1 MDSTSSTKLRV
12 KITYNIGGSSQLR
25 LARLPPTTVSLL
37 DFSESCNTPSSS
49 TSLLDRY
56 VELPLGVCLA
66 AVKQAS
72 PELMSDGSQD
82 YSVYVRDPTE
92 DVPNGDSN
100 SADPR
105 GVLVGKGLLSTLN
118 AESETVCGQVVKDG
132 IRGES
137 VLIQLVL
144 ETANSA
150 RIAPASQPVASFQPQ
165 NIPQGQPNTNNVDAL
180 LSFLTNVATTG
191 QMANGPN
198 NIPAAVSASQTAEVT
213 QLLSALANC
222 CGLDVPSSAFATKG
236 SEGPQSVPAS
246 DNEPQVKSEPE
257 VIDITQDWDVVEVAA
272 PPSKSAT
279 PESESEKVKQ
289 LNKASAGSSY
299 YPTRVLAGYP
309 QPGSSAQKSTT
320 PVDEASGKN
329 KGKSKAQTPALSNN
343 APLSSITNASSTV
356 PPVGLHSIPPVPTMH
371 ARPTFQPAALYL
383 PPGSAPPI
391 GSSPLFVTVPPQKNQ
406 KVVHLQPFNTSGPNG
421 NGWYRRSGL
430 PPAPSSDL
438 PEPELAK
445 PIKKSVSIT
454 ISPGKENG
462 IGVEKAKGKTTSKK
476 RVAAGEPEDK
486 ARNKRM
492 KHSRE
497 VSTSPVRP
505 PPKTTRVNALVC
517 AATSPVRPQSTWKS
531 KDKDQTKP
539 VPTGKT
545 PTSPSLLLKLASSL
559 SAPKPAGSSTTS
571 QAPVRTLNF
580 LSNRLLS
587 RSQSESQ
594 PYTMK
599 FFSDELYKSQPQ
611 SRMYTSGNPYLPAKN
626 ASSAIRS
633 SVAAHSKATAYAASP
648 SESPRTPTTSLTSL
662 SSSSAS
668 LSLSQQSTSSASD
681 TLTSEDGPRTP
692 PRHHQLALPDVHHRP
707 SKPALVAPAS
717 DDVIMAD
724 AQDAEEG
731 GSPLFLPS
739 PDDPSTARKR
749 SSVAE
754 PSSPTPTR
762 RRSLTPKA
770 HRVSVP
776 RLSLTIPPSDSMV
789 EDERS
794 APVTEG
800 AKTTQEP
807 AFEDEFGPPPAKPFD
822 FSALGLPP
830 SSPPSSLAS
839 SDVSSSPGERWS
851 SLEIEGEGDGQK
863 NDVVG
868 DAEQPPSETN
878 VNSDSG
884 LCLTGMEPR
893 SETSQSEDSAM
904 TTNVPSSDASS
915 IEFDYDALMNMLGMC
930 QNATGGDEAK
940 SQEISGFVNN
950 STKTSLTMDD
960 SQELDLGVFLRSD
973 PSLEYLSY
981 GQSDCSSSLTVALDS
996 MAVEPSGEKNDLSWL
1011 TDILGGKGGLLK
1023 LPVGSEATVDD
1034 SARGSSIGFDDESFK
1049 EFVDAL

>member
-72 PELMSDGSQD
+72 PELTSDGSQD

-92 DVPNGDSN
+92 DVPNGDTN

-118 AESETVCGQVVKDG
+118 AESET
-132 IRGES
+132 
-137 VLIQLVL
+137 
-144 ETANSA
+144 
-150 RIAPASQPVASFQPQ
+150 
-165 NIPQGQPNTNNVDAL
+165 GQPNTNNVDAL

-236 SEGPQSVPAS
+236 SEAPQSVPAS

-329 KGKSKAQTPALSNN
+329 KGKSKAQTPALSN
-343 APLSSITNASSTV
+343 ITNASSTV

-681 TLTSEDGPRTP
+681 TLTSEDVPRTP

-762 RRSLTPKA
+762 RRSSTPKA

-794 APVTEG
+794 APATEG

-851 SLEIEGEGDGQK
+851 SLELEGEGDGQK

-940 SQEISGFVNN
+940 SQETSGFVNN